1 MNVLA
6 QEIRTHWMVI
16 RPLFSLHTE
25 YDYDLAVEHLN
36 ELLDEIGTNERHP
49 LYELL
54 DTLGAVIHAYEEQ
67 HYPIPESTSGDMIQF
82 FMDEQRLLPSELPE
96 IGSEQTV
103 QAIIDGTRELT
114 VSQIRAISQRFHV
127 SPAVFI

>member
-1 MNVLA
+1 
-6 QEIRTHWMVI
+6 
-16 RPLFSLHTE
+16 
-25 YDYDLAVEHLN
+25 
-36 ELLDEIGTNERHP
+36 HP

-103 QAIIDGTRELT
+103 QAILDGTRELT

>member
-25 YDYDLAVEHLN
+25 HDYDMAVEHLN

-82 FMDEQRLLPSELPE
+82 FMDE
-96 IGSEQTV
+96 
-103 QAIIDGTRELT
+103 
-114 VSQIRAISQRFHV
+114 
-127 SPAVFI
+127 